1 MLFDSDWR
9 DWLSQWDAN
18 GATTGNRPTGFPNR
32 PTTTEA
38 TAGTP
43 AGGAPAPSIPPTAD
57 ATPSPTG
64 PAAPVPPAAP
74 STPVENPITIFTPP
88 NAIPSAVN
96 LSTTPDTPSAPSTP
110 GTAGAPN
117 PRYAST
123 TAGPLLSLDDALAA
137 IPASTTAP
145 TKSSKG
151 SQNPQSRKAPN
162 TRKEPQA
169 PKKQQEPK
177 IPATRSGTPEHIK
190 KRLIYA
196 GALLTPTLILALGLG
211 LGLTHSHTT
220 KGTQAAPTT
229 TTAAPS
235 TTQWCIPQ
243 SANPYISNAGGTI
256 ITPEG
261 LLATMEQQYFGTR
274 SAPGVMALISG
285 DWVDTQTV
293 TSTIDS
299 LPQQPLEW
307 CTTIRPAEPG
317 WYTVIVDWRPKG
329 DEHHNKTWVG
339 DYHVQ
344 NLPGV
349 GLRITGMR
357 PNLKVVEELRKKE
370 EAKKAA
376 EKAAKEAA
384 AQAANEKAGKKPGT
398 QPNGTPPPNGT
409 LPHGVPAPQPTPPPA
424 RN

>member
-1 MLFDSDWR
+1 MCIRDS
-9 DWLSQWDAN
+9 
-18 GATTGNRPTGFPNR
+18 T
-32 PTTTEA
+32 
-38 TAGTP
+38 
-43 AGGAPAPSIPPTAD
+43 
-57 ATPSPTG
+57 
-64 PAAPVPPAAP
+64 
-74 STPVENPITIFTPP
+74 
-88 NAIPSAVN
+88 
-96 LSTTPDTPSAPSTP
+96 
-110 GTAGAPN
+110 
-117 PRYAST
+117 
-123 TAGPLLSLDDALAA
+123 
-137 IPASTTAP
+137 
-145 TKSSKG
+145 
-151 SQNPQSRKAPN
+151 
-162 TRKEPQA
+162 
-169 PKKQQEPK
+169 
-177 IPATRSGTPEHIK
+177 
-190 KRLIYA
+190 
-196 GALLTPTLILALGLG
+196 
-211 LGLTHSHTT
+211 
-220 KGTQAAPTT
+220 
-229 TTAAPS
+229 
-235 TTQWCIPQ
+235 
-243 SANPYISNAGGTI
+243 
-256 ITPEG
+256 TPEG